1 MGSSLFSS
9 FGQNNSYGNN
19 SVNDFFSHIN
29 EFNNFK
35 NSFKGNPQQ
44 QVEMLLKNGQL
55 PQEQFQQYAQ
65 IANLIRPLLK

>member
-29 EFNNFK
+29 EFNGYG
-35 NSFKGNPQQ
+35 SRHG
-44 QVEMLLKNGQL
+44 
-55 PQEQFQQYAQ
+55 
-65 IANLIRPLLK
+65 